1 MLFLTTMKTLLAV
14 LAAASLLATP
24 NFVIAAD
31 AAAPAA
37 KPAEPKASVAK
48 AELQELIGKIQAKLK
63 AGKNTEADL
72 VDELK
77 AFDTT
82 IAAHKGEKT
91 DDVAQILFM
100 KGMLYIEIF
109 ENTDKGSEIIKQVK
123 TDFPDSTQAKNAD
136 KILAMVEKQGEGN
149 KIQKE
154 LAVGKTFPDFDEKDM
169 DGKPLSVANFK
180 GKIVLVDFWAT
191 WCGPCVAELPNVIAT
206 YGKYHDKGFEVIG
219 ISLDQE
225 KDKLTGFIKEKK
237 VPWAQYF
244 DGKGWQSKLGQ
255 KYGINSI
262 PATYLIDK
270 EGKIIGKNLRGE
282 ALASAVQK
290 AVGG

>member
-1 MLFLTTMKTLLAV
+1 MKTLLAV

-31 AAAPAA
+31 PDAPAA
-37 KPAEPKASVAK
+37 KAPEPKASVAK

-123 TDFPDSTQAKNAD
+123 TDFPDSSQAKNAD

-154 LAVGKTFPDFDEKDM
+154 LVVGKTFPDFDEKDM

-191 WCGPCVAELPNVIAT
+191 WCGPCVAELPNVLET
-206 YGKYHDKGFEVIG
+206 YGKYHGKGFEVIG
-219 ISLDQE
+219 ISLDQD
-225 KDKLTGFIKEKK
+225 KDKLTGFIKEKQ

>member
-1 MLFLTTMKTLLAV
+1 MKNLIVL
-14 LAAASLLATP
+14 LAAAFLLATP
-24 NFVIAAD
+24 NLVTAAD
-31 AAAPAA
+31 VAAPAA
-37 KPAEPKASVAK
+37 KPTESKPSGAK
-48 AELQELIGKIQAKLK
+48 AELQELIGKVQAKLK

-72 VDELK
+72 ADELK
-77 AFDTT
+77 AFDAAL
-82 IAAHKGEKT
+82 AAHKGEKT

-109 ENTDKGSEIIKQVK
+109 ENTDKGTEIIKQVK
-123 TDFPDSTQAKNAD
+123 AEFPDSSQAKNAD
-136 KILAMVEKQGEGN
+136 KLLAMVEKQGESK

-154 LAVGKTFPDFDEKDM
+154 LAVGKAFPDFDEKDL

-191 WCGPCVAELPNVIAT
+191 WCGPCVAELPNVLET
-206 YGKYHDKGFEVIG
+206 YGKYHGKGFEVIG
-219 ISLDQE
+219 ISLDQD

-237 VPWAQYF
+237 MPWQQYF